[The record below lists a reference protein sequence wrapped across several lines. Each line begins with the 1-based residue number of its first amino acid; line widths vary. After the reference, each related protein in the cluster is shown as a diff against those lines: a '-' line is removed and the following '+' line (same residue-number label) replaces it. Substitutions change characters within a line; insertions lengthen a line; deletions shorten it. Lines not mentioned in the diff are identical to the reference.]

1 MTLEFETMT
10 PAGKFGDTCETAI
23 MDLRP
28 LVPDD
33 VLRNIPRFL
42 GRWEDDENMRILLD
56 DNWNIETA
64 SDDCDYSVASRE
76 TLECSVILPNQQL
89 IAIGFDNIL
98 YTQMMQKFCDAQSI
112 FKFPTLFLAN
122 GEFDTG
128 QELSDLF
135 IEFILAELRGPF
147 MKHLRDVFWNG
158 SQATRHSLQGVLTQ
172 LDSGQFTVGDA
183 CDAYTHV
190 EFDWNTIVGGSGA
203 RSNPAATITAGN
215 DSQTI
220 HGHTFTGLAG
230 LNMVEFMRL
239 WLERLLEYEL
249 AKWSDEMMEW
259 ELWVGQGQTTAIAEL
274 AACMQPCDGCVNP
287 MSDPVIRERAADFR
301 KNKVIWLYPYDNIS
315 ITIRTSQEL
324 DGQMMLV
331 PKTIGGRPMIGFV
344 FRDQVEQLG
353 ILNGEL
359 PYYGARG
366 GLVDA
371 NYLYPEDEVM
381 DEATLFESRAFTVN
395 VQKNGNCLNVWLNTE
410 AAVVL
415 MGLHVWLRFQNV
427 DSVTLTPAVVEQ
439 VLGVTASACVDS
451 GGNNLQWTVAALE
464 DYGDVTAGDTYRVY
478 FEDTFTQLTGI
489 VVSYDTGTDALI
501 LNMGADLDCTYGG
514 GAANAVIVKHADNT
528 P

>member
-1 MTLEFETMT
+1 
-10 PAGKFGDTCETAI
+10 
-23 MDLRP
+23 
-28 LVPDD
+28 
-33 VLRNIPRFL
+33 
-42 GRWEDDENMRILLD
+42 
-56 DNWNIETA
+56 
-64 SDDCDYSVASRE
+64 
-76 TLECSVILPNQQL
+76 
-89 IAIGFDNIL
+89 
-98 YTQMMQKFCDAQSI
+98 
-112 FKFPTLFLAN
+112 
-122 GEFDTG
+122 
-128 QELSDLF
+128 
-135 IEFILAELRGPF
+135 
-147 MKHLRDVFWNG
+147 
-158 SQATRHSLQGVLTQ
+158 
-172 LDSGQFTVGDA
+172 
-183 CDAYTHV
+183 
-190 EFDWNTIVGGSGA
+190 
-203 RSNPAATITAGN
+203 
-215 DSQTI
+215 
-220 HGHTFTGLAG
+220 
-230 LNMVEFMRL
+230 
-239 WLERLLEYEL
+239 
-249 AKWSDEMMEW
+249 
-259 ELWVGQGQTTAIAEL
+259 
-274 AACMQPCDGCVNP
+274 
-287 MSDPVIRERAADFR
+287 
-301 KNKVIWLYPYDNIS
+301 
-315 ITIRTSQEL
+315 
-324 DGQMMLV
+324 MMLV

-478 FEDTFTQLTGI
+478 FPDGFTQLTGI